1 LLTRLFGIGFPG
13 ERADRMAAA
22 EPAVTTAGYSGMTV
36 KAPKPHAALLFL
48 DFLHPREGQQGI
60 MKGGLWSPRETSA
73 RSSKNS
79 RRFASMKNTRSRNWK
94 ANFPNGRV

>member
-1 LLTRLFGIGFPG
+1 
-13 ERADRMAAA
+13 MAAA

-60 MKGGLWSPRETSA
+60 MKGGLWSPRDEKYSIA
-73 RSSKNS
+73 ELEGKFSQWEGLMRQLFMRK
-79 RRFASMKNTRSRNWK
+79 R
-94 ANFPNGRV
+94 